1 MTDVTDANC
10 DAGADEMIR
19 ACLSLDQPRSFFL
32 FAGAGSGKTR
42 SLKDALEGLDTQ
54 TLTTLRK
61 HSRKI
66 AVITYTNAAA
76 DEITRRV
83 KADPVFQVQTIHSF
97 AWSLIEGRTADI
109 RRWLESNL
117 QTEIGKEQVDHAKGR
132 GRGDAHDKR
141 IKKIASKTK
150 RLERLAEIRAF
161 TYSPVGD
168 NFGRDALQH
177 TEVIALAAHFLTE
190 SETFQNIVLARYPF
204 ILIDESQDTM
214 KPLMEALLTFEA
226 RHRGRIALGLLG
238 DTMQRIYTDGLR
250 DLDKRVGD
258 FAQPAKQMNHRSRAR
273 IVDLANAIRRDDDG
287 RQQRA
292 REDKP
297 GGTVRV
303 FLAPNEGTDRAAFE
317 ASSRAEM
324 ARMTGDPAWQNAE
337 AIKTLTIERHMAAAR
352 LGFSELF
359 EPLSKPDKLKD
370 GFRDGTLPAMRLFT
384 HRVLPLVT
392 AQRDGDAFAAMAVL
406 RDGSPLVDKRG
417 IRVGR
422 AGQAT
427 GLDVARAGVA
437 ALMTLFKDER
447 DPSCAEVLTLVAE
460 HRLFPIPDQLRLCL
474 PDDRPVAQNLAD
486 IPAEQGPFLDELD
499 LTTPE
504 DTPPTDT
511 TITQAWTQALE
522 TPVSQVARYRA
533 YVEDRSPYGT
543 HQGVKGL
550 EFPRVMVIADDAHT
564 RFKGLAS
571 YETLFGVKPLGPD
584 AQKKANMGEET
595 TIERTRRLLYV
606 TCTRAEESLALVLYS
621 EAPDTIRSFLISK
634 KWVTEDEIVMAS
646 TDGTYQEAAPQS

>member
-1 MTDVTDANC
+1 MTDVTDATR
-10 DAGADEMIR
+10 DAGADATIR
-19 ACLSLDQPRSFFL
+19 QCLSLDQPRSFFL

-42 SLKDALEGLDTQ
+42 SLKEALEGLDTA
-54 TLTTLRK
+54 TLMTLRK

-109 RRWLESNL
+109 RGWLESSL
-117 QTEIGKEQVDHAKGR
+117 RTEIAEIQAAHAKGR
-132 GRGDAHDKR
+132 AGTDAHDKR
-141 IKKIASKTK
+141 EKKMASKKK

-161 TYSPVGD
+161 TYAPEGD

-177 TEVIALAAHFLTE
+177 TEVIALAAHFMTE

-250 DLDKRVGD
+250 DLDQRVGD

-273 IVDLANAIRRDDDG
+273 IVELANAIRRDDDG

-303 FLAPNEGTDRAAFE
+303 FLAPSEGTDRPAFE
-317 ASSRAEM
+317 AWTRAEM
-324 ARMTGDPAWQNAE
+324 ARITEDRAWQDAE

-384 HRVLPLVT
+384 HRVLPFVT
-392 AQRDGDAFAAMAVL
+392 AQRNGDAFAAMAVL

-422 AGQAT
+422 AGQAS
-427 GLDVARAGVA
+427 GLDAARAGVA
-437 ALMTLFKDER
+437 ELMTLFKDER
-447 DPSCAEVLTLVAE
+447 DPSCAEVLGVVAE
-460 HRLFPIPDQLRLCL
+460 HRLFPIPDQLRPCL
-474 PDDRPVAQNLAD
+474 PDNSPVAQDMAD
-486 IPAEQGPFLDELD
+486 ILAELGLIFDEQG

-504 DTPPTDT
+504 DAPPIET
-511 TITQAWTQALE
+511 TITEAWTQALA
-522 TPVSQVARYRA
+522 TPFSQVARYLA

-571 YETLFGVKPLGPD
+571 YETLFGVKSLGPD
-584 AQKKANMGEET
+584 AQKKADKGDET

-621 EAPDTIRSFLISK
+621 EAPDTVRRFLISNG
-634 KWVTEDEIVMAS
+634 WMAEDEVVTAAA
-646 TDGTYQEAAPQS
+646 DGTYQDA

>member
-1 MTDVTDANC
+1 MTDMTDATR
-10 DAGADEMIR
+10 DAGADATIR
-19 ACLSLDQPRSFFL
+19 ECLSLDQPRSFFL

-42 SLKDALEGLDTQ
+42 SLKEALEGLDTQ

-109 RRWLESNL
+109 RGWLESNL
-117 QTEIGKEQVDHAKGR
+117 QTEIAEIQAAHAKGR
-132 GRGDAHDKR
+132 SGTDAHDKR
-141 IKKIASKTK
+141 EKKMASKTK

-161 TYSPVGD
+161 TYAPEGD

-226 RHRGRIALGLLG
+226 RHRGSIVLGLLG

-250 DLDKRVGD
+250 DLDQRVGD
-258 FAQPAKQMNHRSRAR
+258 FAQPAKQMNHRSRKR
-273 IVDLANAIRRDDDG
+273 IVDLANSIRRDDDG

-303 FLAPNEGTDRAAFE
+303 FLAPSEGTDRATFE
-317 ASSRAEM
+317 ASTCVEM
-324 ARMTGDPAWQNAE
+324 ARVTGDPAWQNAE

-392 AQRDGDAFAAMAVL
+392 AQRNGDAFAAMAVL

-417 IRVGR
+417 IRTGR
-422 AGQAT
+422 GGQAT
-427 GLDVARAGVA
+427 GLDAARAGLA

-447 DPSCAEVLTLVAE
+447 DPSCAEVLAVVAE
-460 HRLFPIPDQLRLCL
+460 HRLFPIPDQLRPCL
-474 PDDRPVAQNLAD
+474 PDDRPMAQDMAD
-486 IPAEQGPFLDELD
+486 ILAELD

-504 DTPPTDT
+504 ATPPAETA
-511 TITQAWTQALE
+511 ITGAWTQALE
-522 TPVSQVARYRA
+522 APFSQVARYLA

-571 YETLFGVKPLGPD
+571 YETLFDVKRLSQ
-584 AQKKANMGEET
+584 ASQKKADQGEET

-621 EAPDTIRSFLISK
+621 EAPDAVRRFLISN
-634 KWVTEDEIVMAS
+634 KWMAEDEVVMAAA
-646 TDGTYQEAAPQS
+646 DGTVQEAAQQC

>member
-1 MTDVTDANC
+1 MTDVTDATR
-10 DAGADEMIR
+10 DAGADATIR
-19 ACLSLDQPRSFFL
+19 ECLSLDQPRSFFL

-42 SLKDALEGLDTQ
+42 SLKEALEGLDTQ

-109 RRWLESNL
+109 RGWLESNL
-117 QTEIGKEQVDHAKGR
+117 RTEIAEIQAAHAKGR
-132 GRGDAHDKR
+132 AGTDAHDKR
-141 IKKIASKTK
+141 EKKMASKTK

-161 TYSPVGD
+161 TYAPEGD

-250 DLDKRVGD
+250 DLDQRVGD
-258 FAQPAKQMNHRSRAR
+258 FSQPAKQMNHRSRKR
-273 IVDLANAIRRDDDG
+273 IVDLANSIRRDDDG

-303 FLAPNEGTDRAAFE
+303 FLAPSEGTDRGAFE
-317 ASSRAEM
+317 AFACADM
-324 ARMTGDPAWQNAE
+324 ARITGDPAWQNAE

-392 AQRDGDAFAAMAVL
+392 AQRNGDAFAAMAVL
-406 RDGSPLVDKRG
+406 RDGSPLVDMRG
-417 IRVGR
+417 IRTGR
-422 AGQAT
+422 GGQAT
-427 GLDVARAGVA
+427 GLDAARAGVA
-437 ALMTLFKDER
+437 ALMTLFKNAR
-447 DPSCAEVLTLVAE
+447 DPSCAEVLAVVAE
-460 HRLFPIPDQLRLCL
+460 HRLFPIPDQLRPCL
-474 PDDRPVAQNLAD
+474 PDDSPMAQDMAD
-486 IPAEQGPFLDELD
+486 ILAELD

-504 DTPPTDT
+504 ATPPAETA
-511 TITQAWTQALE
+511 ITGAWTQALE
-522 TPVSQVARYRA
+522 APFSQVARYLA

-571 YETLFGVKPLGPD
+571 YETLFDVKRLSP
-584 AQKKANMGEET
+584 ASQKKADQGEET

-621 EAPDTIRSFLISK
+621 EAPDAVRRFLISN
-634 KWVTEDEIVMAS
+634 KWMAEDEVVMAAA
-646 TDGTYQEAAPQS
+646 DGTFQEAAQQC

>member
-1 MTDVTDANC
+1 MVGVTDDTC
-10 DAGADEMIR
+10 DAGADATIR

-54 TLTTLRK
+54 TLTTLRR

-76 DEITRRV
+76 DEIMRRV

-109 RRWLESNL
+109 RGWLKSRL
-117 QTEIGKEQVDHAKGR
+117 QTEIAEIQAAHAKGR
-132 GRGDAHDKR
+132 AGNAHDER
-141 IKKIASKTK
+141 VKKMSSKTK

-161 TYSPVGD
+161 TYASVGD
-168 NFGRDALQH
+168 NFRRDALQH

-214 KPLMEALLTFEA
+214 KPLMEALLSFEA
-226 RHRGRIALGLLG
+226 RHRGRIVLGLLG

-250 DLDKRVGD
+250 DLDQRVRD

-273 IVDLANAIRRDDDG
+273 IVDLANAIRRYDDG

-303 FLAPNEGTDRAAFE
+303 FLASSEGTDRSAFE
-317 ASSRAEM
+317 ASARAEM
-324 ARMTGDPAWQNAE
+324 ARITEDPAWQNAE

-352 LGFSELF
+352 LCFSGLF

-384 HRVLPLVT
+384 HRILPLVT
-392 AQRDGDAFAAMAVL
+392 AQRNGDAFAAMAVL
-406 RDGSPLVDKRG
+406 RDGSPLVDKRS
-417 IRVGR
+417 IR
-422 AGQAT
+422 AGHGGLAT
-427 GLDVARAGVA
+427 GLDAARTGVA

-447 DPSCAEVLTLVAE
+447 DPICAEVLAVVAE
-460 HRLFPIPDQLRLCL
+460 HRLFPIPDQLRPCL
-474 PDDRPVAQNLAD
+474 PDDSPSAQDTAD
-486 IPAEQGPFLDELD
+486 ILNEFGPLFDKLD
-499 LTTPE
+499 LITPE
-504 DTPPTDT
+504 ARPPTET
-511 TITQAWTQALE
+511 TVTDAWTQALE
-522 TPVSQVARYRA
+522 ASFSQVARYLA

-550 EFPRVMVIADDAHT
+550 EFPRVMVIADDSHS
-564 RFKGLAS
+564 RFNGLAS
-571 YETLFGVKPLGPD
+571 YETLFGVKPLSLI
-584 AQKKANMGEET
+584 AQKKADNGEET

-621 EAPDTIRSFLISK
+621 EAPDTIRRFLISNG
-634 KWVTEDEIVMAS
+634 WMAEDEVVMAA
-646 TDGTYQEAAPQS
+646 TDQTYQEAAL

>member
-1 MTDVTDANC
+1 MVDVTDDNR
-10 DAGADEMIR
+10 DASADETIR
-19 ACLSLDQPRSFFL
+19 ACLSLTAPHSFFL

-42 SLKDALEGLDTQ
+42 SLKDALEGLDAQ
-54 TLTTLRK
+54 TLTTFRK
-61 HSRKI
+61 HSRMI

-83 KADPVFQVQTIHSF
+83 MADPVFQVQTIHSF
-97 AWSLIEGRTADI
+97 AWSLIEGRTTDI
-109 RRWLESNL
+109 RGWLKSRL
-117 QTEIGKEQVDHAKGR
+117 QTEIAENQAAHAKGR
-132 GRGDAHDKR
+132 AGTDAHDKR
-141 IKKIASKTK
+141 VKKMASKTK

-161 TYSPVGD
+161 TYAPEGD

-190 SETFQNIVLARYPF
+190 SATFQNIVLARYPF

-214 KPLMEALLTFEA
+214 KPLMEALLSFEA

-250 DLDKRVGD
+250 DLDQRVGD

-303 FLAPNEGTDRAAFE
+303 FLAPSEGTDRE
-317 ASSRAEM
+317 AYEAWTRAEM
-324 ARMTGDPAWQNAE
+324 ARITEDSAWQDAE
-337 AIKTLTIERHMAAAR
+337 AVKTLTIERHMAAAR

-392 AQRDGDAFAAMAVL
+392 AQRVGDAFTAMAVL
-406 RDGSPLVDKRG
+406 RDGSPLVGKAG

-422 AGQAT
+422 GCQAT
-427 GLDVARAGVA
+427 GLEAARAGIA
-437 ALMTLFKDER
+437 ALMTLFKEER
-447 DPSCAEVLTLVAE
+447 DPSCAEVLAVVAE
-460 HRLFPIPDQLRLCL
+460 HQLFPVPDQLRPCL
-474 PDDRPVAQNLAD
+474 LGESPVAQNTAD
-486 IPAEQGPFLDELD
+486 FLSELD

-504 DTPPTDT
+504 ATPPTDN
-511 TITQAWTQALE
+511 TITEAWTQALE
-522 TPVSQVARYRA
+522 APFSQVARYLD
-533 YVEDRSPYGT
+533 YVEDRSSFGT

-550 EFPRVMVIADDAHT
+550 QFPRVMVIADDAHT

-571 YETLFGVKPLGPD
+571 YETLFEVKPLGPT
-584 AQKKANMGEET
+584 AQKKADKGEET

-621 EAPDTIRSFLISK
+621 EAPDTIHRFLISK
-634 KWVTEDEIVMAS
+634 EWMAKDEVLL
-646 TDGTYQEAAPQS
+646 AAPG

>member
-1 MTDVTDANC
+1 MTDVTDATR
-10 DAGADEMIR
+10 DAGADATIR

-61 HSRKI
+61 LSRKI

-76 DEITRRV
+76 DEIMRRV

-109 RRWLESNL
+109 RDWLERRL
-117 QTEIGKEQVDHAKGR
+117 KTEIAEIQVAHAKGR
-132 GRGDAHDKR
+132 AGNAHDER
-141 IKKIASKTK
+141 VKKMASKAK

-161 TYSPVGD
+161 TYATVGD

-177 TEVIALAAHFLTE
+177 TEVIALAAHFLTD

-226 RHRGRIALGLLG
+226 RHRGRIGLGLLG

-250 DLDKRVGD
+250 DLDQRVAD

-303 FLAPNEGTDRAAFE
+303 FLAPSEGTDRATFE
-317 ASSRAEM
+317 ASTRAEM
-324 ARMTGDPAWQNAE
+324 ARITGDPAWQNAE
-337 AIKTLTIERHMAAAR
+337 ATKTLTIERHMAAAR
-352 LGFSELF
+352 LSFSELF
-359 EPLSKPDKLKD
+359 EPLSKPNKLKD

-392 AQRDGDAFAAMAVL
+392 AQRNGDAFAAMAVL

-417 IRVGR
+417 IRTAFG
-422 AGQAT
+422 GHAT
-427 GLDVARAGVA
+427 GLDAARAAVA

-447 DPSCAEVLTLVAE
+447 DPSCAEVLAVVAE
-460 HRLFPIPDQLRLCL
+460 HRLFPIPDPLQACL
-474 PDDRPVAQNLAD
+474 PDDIPVVQDSAD
-486 IPAEQGPFLDELD
+486 ILAELGPFFGKLD

-504 DTPPTDT
+504 ATPPTET
-511 TITQAWTQALE
+511 TVTEAWTHALE
-522 TPVSQVARYRA
+522 APFSQVARYLA

-550 EFPRVMVIADDAHT
+550 EFPRVMVIADDSHT
-564 RFKGLAS
+564 RFQGTAS
-571 YETLFGVKPLGPD
+571 YETLFGVKTLGPT
-584 AQKKANMGEET
+584 AQKKADNGEET

-606 TCTRAEESLALVLYS
+606 TCTRAKESLALVIYS
-621 EAPDTIRSFLISK
+621 EAPDTIRRYLISNE
-634 KWVTEDEIVMAS
+634 WMAEDEVVMAAA
-646 TDGTYQEAAPQS
+646 DGTY

>member
-1 MTDVTDANC
+1 MTDVTDATR
-10 DAGADEMIR
+10 DSGADATIR
-19 ACLSLDQPRSFFL
+19 ACLSLEQPRSFFL

-109 RRWLESNL
+109 RGWLASNL
-117 QTEIGKEQVDHAKGR
+117 QTEIAEIQAAHAKGR
-132 GRGDAHDKR
+132 AGNAHDER
-141 IKKIASKTK
+141 VKKMASKAK
-150 RLERLAEIRAF
+150 RLERLAEIRTF
-161 TYSPVGD
+161 TYAPVGD

-303 FLAPNEGTDRAAFE
+303 FLAPSEGTDRAAFE
-317 ASSRAEM
+317 ASTRAEM
-324 ARMTGDPAWQNAE
+324 ARITGDPAWQNTQ

-352 LGFSELF
+352 LSFSELF

-384 HRVLPLVT
+384 HRVLPLVA
-392 AQRDGDAFAAMAVL
+392 AQRNGDAFAAMAVL
-406 RDGSPLVDKRG
+406 RDSSPLVDAKG
-417 IRVGR
+417 IRAGR
-422 AGQAT
+422 GDQAT
-427 GLDVARAGVA
+427 GLDAARAGVA
-437 ALMTLFKDER
+437 ALMKLFEYER
-447 DPSCAEVLTLVAE
+447 DPNCAEVLAVVAV
-460 HRLFPIPDQLRLCL
+460 HGLFPIPDQLRPCL
-474 PDDRPVAQNLAD
+474 PDENPVAQGMAD
-486 IPAEQGPFLDELD
+486 ILTELDHLFDELD

-504 DTPPTDT
+504 AQPPTET
-511 TITQAWTQALE
+511 TITEAWTQALKA
-522 TPVSQVARYRA
+522 PFSQVASYLA
-533 YVEDRSPYGT
+533 YVDDRSPYGT

-550 EFPRVMVIADDAHT
+550 EFPRVMVIADDVHT

-571 YETLFGVKPLGPD
+571 YETLFGVKPLSD
-584 AQKKANMGEET
+584 DTRKKASKGEET

-621 EAPDTIRSFLISK
+621 EAPDTIRRFLISNG
-634 KWVTEDEIVMAS
+634 WMAEGEIVMAS
-646 TDGTYQEAAPQS
+646 TDGTCQAVALQR

>member
-1 MTDVTDANC
+1 VTDVTDATR
-10 DAGADEMIR
+10 DAGADATIR

-42 SLKDALEGLDTQ
+42 SLKDALEGLDAQ

-76 DEITRRV
+76 DEIKRRV

-109 RRWLESNL
+109 RGWLESRL
-117 QTEIGKEQVDHAKGR
+117 QTEIAEIQAAHAKGR
-132 GRGDAHDKR
+132 AGTDAHDKR
-141 IKKIASKTK
+141 VKKMASKIK
-150 RLERLAEIRAF
+150 RLERLAEIRTF
-161 TYSPVGD
+161 TYAPEGD

-177 TEVIALAAHFLTE
+177 TEVIALAAYFLTE

-250 DLDKRVGD
+250 DLDQRVGD
-258 FAQPAKQMNHRSRAR
+258 FAQPVKQMNHRSRAR

-303 FLAPNEGTDRAAFE
+303 FLAPSEGTDRAAFE
-317 ASSRAEM
+317 AYTWAEM
-324 ARMTGDPAWQNAE
+324 ARITGDPAWQNAE

-352 LGFSELF
+352 LSFSKLF

-370 GFRDGTLPAMRLFT
+370 GFRDGSLPAMRLFT

-392 AQRDGDAFAAMAVL
+392 AQRNGDAFAAMAVL

-417 IRVGR
+417 IRAERG
-422 AGQAT
+422 GQAT
-427 GLDVARAGVA
+427 GLDAARAGVA

-447 DPSCAEVLTLVAE
+447 DPSCAEVLAVVAE
-460 HRLFPIPDQLRLCL
+460 HRLFPIPDQLRSCL
-474 PDDRPVAQNLAD
+474 PDDSRVVQDMAD
-486 IPAEQGPFLDELD
+486 ILTELGPFIDDLD

-504 DTPPTDT
+504 ATPPTET
-511 TITQAWTQALE
+511 AISEVWTQALE
-522 TPVSQVARYRA
+522 APFSQVARYLA

-571 YETLFGVKPLGPD
+571 YETLFGVKPLSD
-584 AQKKANMGEET
+584 DSRKKASKGEET

-621 EAPDTIRSFLISK
+621 EAPDTIRRFLISNG
-634 KWVTEDEIVMAS
+634 WMAEDEVVMAAAG
-646 TDGTYQEAAPQS
+646 GTYQEAALQR

>member
-1 MTDVTDANC
+1 MTEVTDANR
-10 DAGADEMIR
+10 DASADETIR
-19 ACLSLDQPRSFFL
+19 GCLSLIAPRSFFL

-42 SLKDALEGLDTQ
+42 SLKEALEGLDTQ

-97 AWSLIEGRTADI
+97 AWSLIEGRTTDI
-109 RRWLESNL
+109 RGWLKSNL
-117 QTEIGKEQVDHAKGR
+117 QTEISEIQAAHAKGR
-132 GRGDAHDKR
+132 AGTDAHDKR
-141 IKKIASKTK
+141 EKKMASKTK
-150 RLERLAEIRAF
+150 RLERLTEIRAF
-161 TYSPVGD
+161 TYAPEGD

-226 RHRGRIALGLLG
+226 RHRGRIVLGLLG

-250 DLDKRVGD
+250 DLDQRVGD
-258 FAQPAKQMNHRSRAR
+258 FAQPAKQMNHRSRKR
-273 IVDLANAIRRDDDG
+273 IVDMANSIRRDDDG

-303 FLAPNEGTDRAAFE
+303 FLAPSAGTDRRAFE
-317 ASSRAEM
+317 ASACADM
-324 ARMTGDPAWQNAE
+324 ARITGDPAWQNPE

-370 GFRDGTLPAMRLFT
+370 GFRAGTLPAMRLFT

-392 AQRDGDAFAAMAVL
+392 AQRAGDIFAAMAVL
-406 RDGSPLVDKRG
+406 RDSSPLVDKKAIRG
-417 IRVGR
+417 ARGD
-422 AGQAT
+422 QAT
-427 GLDVARAGVA
+427 GLTAASAGVT
-437 ALMTLFKDER
+437 ALMTLFADDR
-447 DPSCAEVLTLVAE
+447 DPSCAEVLAIVAE
-460 HRLFPIPDQLRLCL
+460 HQLFPIPDQLRPCL
-474 PDDRPVAQNLAD
+474 PENGPVADDMAD
-486 IPAEQGPFLDELD
+486 FIAELGSVFDGLD
-499 LTTPE
+499 LTAPE
-504 DTPPTDT
+504 NTSPPKTN
-511 TITQAWTQALE
+511 ITEAWTQALAA
-522 TPVSQVARYRA
+522 PFSQVERYLA

-550 EFPRVMVIADDAHT
+550 EFPRVMVIADDEHT

-571 YETLFGVKPLGPD
+571 YETFFEVKSLSP
-584 AQKKANMGEET
+584 ASQKKAAQGEET

-606 TCTRAEESLALVLYS
+606 TSTRAEESLALVLYS
-621 EAPDTIRSFLISK
+621 EAPNTIRDFLISK
-634 KWVTEDEIVMAS
+634 GWVSEDEVVTAGPA
-646 TDGTYQEAAPQS
+646 GT

>member
-1 MTDVTDANC
+1 MTEVTDANR
-10 DAGADEMIR
+10 DASADETIR
-19 ACLSLDQPRSFFL
+19 GCLSVIAPRSFFL

-42 SLKDALEGLDTQ
+42 SLKEALEGLDTQ

-83 KADPVFQVQTIHSF
+83 QADPVFQVQTIHSF
-97 AWSLIEGRTADI
+97 AWSLIEGRTTDI
-109 RRWLESNL
+109 RGWLKSTL
-117 QTEIGKEQVDHAKGR
+117 QTEISEIQAAHAKGR
-132 GRGDAHDKR
+132 AGTDAHDKR
-141 IKKIASKTK
+141 EKKMASKTK

-161 TYSPVGD
+161 TYAPGGD

-214 KPLMEALLTFEA
+214 KPLMEALLSFEA

-238 DTMQRIYTDGLR
+238 DTMQRIYNDGLR
-250 DLDKRVGD
+250 DLDQRVGN

-273 IVDLANAIRRDDDG
+273 IVDLANAIRRDADG

-303 FLAPNEGTDRAAFE
+303 FLAPSEVADRRVFE
-317 ASSRAEM
+317 AAARTKM
-324 ARMTGDPAWQNAE
+324 ARITQDPAWQDAE

-359 EPLSKPDKLKD
+359 EVLSKPDKLKD
-370 GFRDGTLPAMRLFT
+370 GFRAGTLPAMRLFT

-392 AQRDGDAFAAMAVL
+392 AQRNGDAFAAMAVL
-406 RDGSPLVDKRG
+406 RDGSPLLDKSG
-417 IRVGR
+417 IRAEGKDH
-422 AGQAT
+422 AT
-427 GLDVARAGVA
+427 GLDAARAGVA
-437 ALMTLFKDER
+437 ALMVLFKDDR
-447 DPSCAEVLTLVAE
+447 DPTCAEVLTVVAE
-460 HRLFPIPDQLRLCL
+460 HRLFPIPDQLRPCL
-474 PDDRPVAQNLAD
+474 PDDSPAVEDMAD
-486 IPAEQGPFLDELD
+486 ILTDLGSFSDGLDPTGPKA
-499 LTTPE
+499 
-504 DTPPTDT
+504 TPPIDT
-511 TITQAWTQALE
+511 TITEAWTQALGA
-522 TPVSQVARYRA
+522 PFSQVARYLA

-571 YETLFGVKPLGPD
+571 YDTLFEVKKLS
-584 AQKKANMGEET
+584 AASQKMADKGEET

-606 TCTRAEESLALVLYS
+606 TCTRAEDSLALVLYS
-621 EAPDTIRSFLISK
+621 EAPDTIRHFLVSK
-634 KWVTEDEIVMAS
+634 GWVSEDEVVMAGPA
-646 TDGTYQEAAPQS
+646 GT

>member
-1 MTDVTDANC
+1 MTDMTDATR
-10 DAGADEMIR
+10 DAGADATIR
-19 ACLSLDQPRSFFL
+19 ECLSLDQPRSFFL

-42 SLKDALEGLDTQ
+42 SLKEALEGLDTQ

-109 RRWLESNL
+109 RGWLESNL
-117 QTEIGKEQVDHAKGR
+117 RTEIAEIQAAHAKGR
-132 GRGDAHDKR
+132 AGTDAHDKR
-141 IKKIASKTK
+141 EKKMASKTK

-161 TYSPVGD
+161 TYAPEGD

-226 RHRGRIALGLLG
+226 RHRGSIVLGLLG

-250 DLDKRVGD
+250 DLDQRVGD
-258 FAQPAKQMNHRSRAR
+258 FAQPAKQMNHRSRKR
-273 IVDLANAIRRDDDG
+273 IVDLANSIRRDDDG

-303 FLAPNEGTDRAAFE
+303 FLAPSEGTDRATFE
-317 ASSRAEM
+317 ASTCVEM
-324 ARMTGDPAWQNAE
+324 ARVTGDPAWQNAE

-392 AQRDGDAFAAMAVL
+392 AQRNGDAFAAMAVL

-417 IRVGR
+417 IRTGR
-422 AGQAT
+422 GGQAT
-427 GLDVARAGVA
+427 GLDAARAGLA

-447 DPSCAEVLTLVAE
+447 DPSCAEVLAVMAE
-460 HRLFPIPDQLRLCL
+460 HRLFPIPDQLRPCL
-474 PDDRPVAQNLAD
+474 PDDSPMTQDMAD
-486 IPAEQGPFLDELD
+486 ILAELD

-504 DTPPTDT
+504 ATPPAETA
-511 TITQAWTQALE
+511 ITGAWTQALE
-522 TPVSQVARYRA
+522 APFSQVAPYLA

-571 YETLFGVKPLGPD
+571 YETLFDVKRLSP
-584 AQKKANMGEET
+584 ASQKKADQGEET

-621 EAPDTIRSFLISK
+621 EAPDAVRRFLISN
-634 KWVTEDEIVMAS
+634 KWMAEDEVVMAAA
-646 TDGTYQEAAPQS
+646 DGTFQEAAQQC

>member
-1 MTDVTDANC
+1 MTYVTDANR
-10 DAGADEMIR
+10 DAGADATIR
-19 ACLSLDQPRSFFL
+19 ACLSLNQPRSFFL

-42 SLKDALEGLDTQ
+42 SLKDALEGLDTA

-97 AWSLIEGRTADI
+97 AWTLIEGRTADI
-109 RRWLESNL
+109 RGWLESNL
-117 QTEIGKEQVDHAKGR
+117 QTEIAEIKAADAKGR
-132 GRGDAHDKR
+132 AGDAHDKR
-141 IKKIASKTK
+141 VKKMASKTK
-150 RLERLAEIRAF
+150 RVERLAEIRAF

-250 DLDKRVGD
+250 DLDQRVGN

-303 FLAPNEGTDRAAFE
+303 FLAPSEGTDRTAFE
-317 ASSRAEM
+317 AFTRAEM
-324 ARMTGDPAWQNAE
+324 ARITGDSSWQNAE

-392 AQRDGDAFAAMAVL
+392 AQRNGDVFAAMAVL

-417 IRVGR
+417 IRAGR
-422 AGQAT
+422 GGQAT
-427 GLDVARAGVA
+427 GLDAARAGVA

-447 DPSCAEVLTLVAE
+447 DPSCAEVLAVVAE
-460 HRLFPIPDQLRLCL
+460 HRLFQIPDQLRPCL
-474 PDDRPVAQNLAD
+474 PDDGPVAEGMADILAD
-486 IPAEQGPFLDELD
+486 FDLD
-499 LTTPE
+499 LTGLDLTIPE
-504 DTPPTDT
+504 AIPPTET
-511 TITQAWTQALE
+511 TITEAWTQALGA
-522 TPVSQVARYRA
+522 PFSQVARYLA
-533 YVEDRSPYGT
+533 YIEDRSSYGT

-550 EFPRVMVIADDAHT
+550 QFPWVMVIADDAHT

-571 YETLFGVKPLGPD
+571 YETLFGVKPLS
-584 AQKKANMGEET
+584 AASQKKADNDEET

-621 EAPDTIRSFLISK
+621 EAPDIIRRFLISK
-634 KWVTEDEIVMAS
+634 GWMVEDEIVMAA
-646 TDGTYQEAAPQS
+646 TDGTK

>member
-1 MTDVTDANC
+1 MTDATR
-10 DAGADEMIR
+10 DAGADATIR

-54 TLTTLRK
+54 TLTSLRK

-76 DEITRRV
+76 DEIMRRV

-109 RRWLESNL
+109 RGWLESRL
-117 QTEIGKEQVDHAKGR
+117 RTEIVEIQAAHAKGR
-132 GRGDAHDKR
+132 AGNAHDER
-141 IKKIASKTK
+141 VKKMASKTK

-161 TYSPVGD
+161 TYASVGD

-177 TEVIALAAHFLTE
+177 TEVIALAAHFLIE

-214 KPLMEALLTFEA
+214 KPLMEALLSFEA

-250 DLDKRVGD
+250 DLDQRVKD
-258 FAQPAKQMNHRSRAR
+258 FAQPAKLMNHRSRAR

-303 FLAPNEGTDRAAFE
+303 FLALSEATDRSAFE
-317 ASSRAEM
+317 ASARAEM
-324 ARMTGDPAWQNAE
+324 ARITEDPAWQNAD

-352 LGFSELF
+352 LSFSGLF

-392 AQRDGDAFAAMAVL
+392 AQRNDDAFAAMTVL
-406 RDGSPLVDKRG
+406 RNCSPLVDQRG
-417 IRVGR
+417 IRAGR
-422 AGQAT
+422 GGQAT
-427 GLDVARAGVA
+427 GLDAARTGVA
-437 ALMTLFKDER
+437 ALMTLFKDKR
-447 DPSCAEVLTLVAE
+447 DPSCAEVLAVVAE
-460 HRLFPIPDQLRLCL
+460 HRLFPIPDQLQHCL
-474 PDDRPVAQNLAD
+474 PDDSHAAQDMAD
-486 IPAEQGPFLDELD
+486 ILDEFGPSFDKLD

-504 DTPPTDT
+504 ARPPTETAVTD
-511 TITQAWTQALE
+511 AWTQALE
-522 TPVSQVARYRA
+522 ASFSQVARYLA

-550 EFPRVMVIADDAHT
+550 EFPRVMVIADDVHT

-571 YETLFGVKPLGPD
+571 YETLFGVKPLSD
-584 AQKKANMGEET
+584 DSRKKASKGEET

-621 EAPDTIRSFLISK
+621 DAPDSIRRFLISNG
-634 KWVTEDEIVMAS
+634 WMAEGEIVMAV
-646 TDGTYQEAAPQS
+646 TDGTYQAAELQR